1 MSQLGGPL
9 VRGVDCPADAEHL
22 DGIAT
27 FHLLATPDGLVSDVA
42 RARGMATACL
52 FESDAGGS
60 TLWRH
65 TTLLGK
71 QSDGVRDARLVLRH
85 VTTVG
90 NYDYVT
96 EFRFGVDGAI
106 DTHFNFAGFC
116 ETRWHDAAVSPEE
129 GPRANGSLSEVV
141 RPHLAAP
148 LHAHFGAFKLDL
160 DVLGEANV
168 FEVMRAR
175 VGALDDVAGTDA
187 IATKYLDT
195 AVVPREGAREST
207 RIADARAPALWR
219 VANRRAAAPGAAR
232 GASAAS
238 RAPGYAIVPTSATV
252 VNTLPADHP
261 FVLPAAFSKYTL
273 AVTRRHDDEPRI
285 SSVYDLY
292 APAEPTVSIDDFL
305 TDGESLEDVDVVA
318 WLSLGKEHIPRTE
331 DMPLISS
338 SMGVSFSLLP
348 WNIFDGH
355 AAMDIPTEPAADC
368 VTEL

>member
-129 GPRANGSLSEVV
+129 GPLRGNPRRHRLVGDELLLPPMSLVV
-141 RPHLAAP
+141 ASWGAP
-148 LHAHFGAFKLDL
+148 L
-160 DVLGEANV
+160 
-168 FEVMRAR
+168 
-175 VGALDDVAGTDA
+175 
-187 IATKYLDT
+187 Y
-195 AVVPREGAREST
+195 REPIYRES
-207 RIADARAPALWR
+207 
-219 VANRRAAAPGAAR
+219 
-232 GASAAS
+232 
-238 RAPGYAIVPTSATV
+238 
-252 VNTLPADHP
+252 
-261 FVLPAAFSKYTL
+261 
-273 AVTRRHDDEPRI
+273 
-285 SSVYDLY
+285 LY
-292 APAEPTVSIDDFL
+292 IER
-305 TDGESLEDVDVVA
+305 ES
-318 WLSLGKEHIPRTE
+318 
-331 DMPLISS
+331 
-338 SMGVSFSLLP
+338 
-348 WNIFDGH
+348 
-355 AAMDIPTEPAADC
+355 
-368 VTEL
+368 